1 MKNWKFRT
9 IFILVIILGVVLQ
22 FLPLWLSDAK
32 WLSYIGSPL
41 MCVGIVL
48 LVSSFSY
55 GKGTKIVNANK
66 VPPIAPRTDEEI
78 FIADHRYC
86 DLQDFEKCLKL
97 FYSPDS
103 KSRLVIYQPSDGRVL
118 ARLQVLEIYD
128 CDITANVIYCAHW
141 RTIAGKDSHY
151 ADADTALKDYEN
163 ELNKGYEA
171 ERVDELAPYVWGGH
185 QEYIAEITWLTEAQG
200 GRKNIP
206 SGSRYWPQVIVIGSN
221 SDIPQYSI
229 MLRNIAGISKYK
241 TNAFVKYAFP
251 GAPNDLRENVKF
263 YVCEG
268 NRKVAKGIIK
278 CKRENIDV

>member
-1 MKNWKFRT
+1 M
-9 IFILVIILGVVLQ
+9 
-22 FLPLWLSDAK
+22 
-32 WLSYIGSPL
+32 
-41 MCVGIVL
+41 
-48 LVSSFSY
+48 
-55 GKGTKIVNANK
+55 
-66 VPPIAPRTDEEI
+66 
-78 FIADHRYC
+78 IADHRYC

-97 FYSPDS
+97 FYSTDG
-103 KSRLVIYQPSDGRVL
+103 KSRLVIYQPNNGRVL
-118 ARLQVLEIYD
+118 VRLQRLETYD

-151 ADADTALKDYEN
+151 ADVDTALKDYEN
-163 ELNKGYEA
+163 ELNKGYKA
-171 ERVDELAPYVWGGH
+171 ERVDQLAPYIWDGY

-200 GRKNIP
+200 GRKTIP
-206 SGSRYWPQVIVIGSN
+206 SGSRYWPQVIVVGSK
-221 SDIPQYSI
+221 SDTPQHSI

-251 GAPNDLRENVKF
+251 DAPDDLHENVKF